1 MAVGRQEDQAMFGFI
16 TRQASSVTAQRRPR
30 VPVDT
35 FPGATR
41 SSVFARQ
48 AVGAALVA
56 FGERV
61 AGEMPAGHASRV
73 GATAPSYLPGRAS
86 SAK

>member
-1 MAVGRQEDQAMFGFI
+1 MFGFI
-16 TRQASSVTAQRRPR
+16 TRQTASVTAQRRPR

-35 FPGATR
+35 FAGTTR
-41 SSVFARQ
+41 SGVARQ

-61 AGEMPAGHASRV
+61 AGEMPAGHASRAERDCV
-73 GATAPSYLPGRAS
+73 
-86 SAK
+86 

>member
-1 MAVGRQEDQAMFGFI
+1 MAAGRQEDQAMFGFI
-16 TRQASSVTAQRRPR
+16 TRQAASVTAQRRPR

-35 FPGATR
+35 YGRRTR
-41 SSVFARQ
+41 TAVVARQ

-61 AGEMPAGHASRV
+61 AGEISAAHASRAEHDCV
-73 GATAPSYLPGRAS
+73 
-86 SAK
+86 